1 MDTLLPFFQAAAPL
15 MAGALSGMMFKTF
28 VYPMVLA
35 RLGSLAGL
43 VNSRGNRLMGLLFV
57 AVPLGLAV
65 LCHSSNAEK
74 TLAWLQAHPG
84 LLSPVQPTPFLLQ
97 VTFHAAAFYCA
108 FLLAAFPDPSPRGQV
123 RPE

>member
-1 MDTLLPFFQAAAPL
+1 MDTLLPFFEVAAPL
-15 MAGALSGMMFKTF
+15 MAGALSGMMFKKF

-74 TLAWLQAHPG
+74 TLAWLRAHPG
-84 LLSPVQPTPFLLQ
+84 MLPVQPTPFLLQ
-97 VTFHAAAFYCA
+97 VTFYAAAFYCA
-108 FLLAAFPDPSPRGQV
+108 YLLAAFPDPSPRGQ
-123 RPE
+123 